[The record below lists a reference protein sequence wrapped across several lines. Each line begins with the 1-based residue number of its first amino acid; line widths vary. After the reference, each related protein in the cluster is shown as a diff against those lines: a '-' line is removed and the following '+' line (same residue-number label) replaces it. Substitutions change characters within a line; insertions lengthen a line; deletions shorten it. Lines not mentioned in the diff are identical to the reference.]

1 MFLIKFQ
8 EYFEK
13 MHLCSRAYSSPINLS
28 VKFIIK
34 SAIIIFL
41 MAFSYFTV
49 KALLKNDNA
58 MSPDDAMSPDVA
70 LFSSLLL

>member
-1 MFLIKFQ
+1 
-8 EYFEK
+8 

-58 MSPDDAMSPDVA
+58 MSPDVA